1 VRQINFGLDFF
12 FAANSARTR
21 PASRRRTLRR
31 GADVDAHLF
40 RFVVFQRTGVRF
52 LLGHSNQRQRVENG
66 LTLDFQF
73 SGKIVDSNLT
83 HPAFRFSV
91 L

>member
-1 VRQINFGLDFF
+1 ML
-12 FAANSARTR
+12 
-21 PASRRRTLRR
+21 
-31 GADVDAHLF
+31 
-40 RFVVFQRTGVRF
+40 FQRTGVCLF
-52 LLGHSNQRQRVENG
+52 LGHTNQRQGVENSFA
-66 LTLDFQF
+66 LDFQL

>member
-1 VRQINFGLDFF
+1 ML
-12 FAANSARTR
+12 
-21 PASRRRTLRR
+21 
-31 GADVDAHLF
+31 
-40 RFVVFQRTGVRF
+40 FQRTGVRL
-52 LLGHSNQRQRVENG
+52 LLGHSDQRQCIEDG
-66 LTLDFQF
+66 FTLDFQF

>member
-1 VRQINFGLDFF
+1 M
-12 FAANSARTR
+12 
-21 PASRRRTLRR
+21 
-31 GADVDAHLF
+31 LF
-40 RFVVFQRTGVRF
+40 QGTGVRL

-66 LTLDFQF
+66 FTLDFQF